1 MGSSGSKNASPL
13 GRRSGYV
20 GERYTVRGL
29 LLILAWKS
37 ERADVPWGWG
47 GGGAVGAA
55 AIPVSVVSAAARW
68 AARFSLVRWRAE
80 PRL

>member
-20 GERYTVRGL
+20 GEQYKVRGL
-29 LLILAWKS
+29 LRILAWKR
-37 ERADVPWGWG
+37 ERADVPWGWR

-55 AIPVSVVSAAARW
+55 ATPVVVVSVAAG
-68 AARFSLVRWRAE
+68 
-80 PRL
+80 